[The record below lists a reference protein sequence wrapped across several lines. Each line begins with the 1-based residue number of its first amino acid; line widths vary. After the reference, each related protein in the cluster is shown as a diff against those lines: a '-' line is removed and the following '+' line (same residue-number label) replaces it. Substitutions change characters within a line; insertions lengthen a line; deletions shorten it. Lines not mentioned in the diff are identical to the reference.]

1 MWGRMASCGRL
12 AIGLVGAEFLPL
24 ETFPLWSTIARV
36 NAFSLPD
43 KRVRK
48 SANTARMSA
57 YATPARIP
65 DMRHCAVLTLL
76 ALISTGCSSSSQS
89 KSATATPTGQRV
101 PASSNPV
108 GKYIEVSGFRINE
121 KRPGTLSV
129 QFAVTNHSDADIG
142 NIVMQVNLRS
152 TTAKPDDPPIA
163 TFSARVDAL
172 GPQELKEV
180 KAEFQTKLRPYE
192 LPDWQFLT
200 ADFQITEPK

>member
-1 MWGRMASCGRL
+1 MTQAKAC
-12 AIGLVGAEFLPL
+12 
-24 ETFPLWSTIARV
+24 
-36 NAFSLPD
+36 
-43 KRVRK
+43 
-48 SANTARMSA
+48 
-57 YATPARIP
+57 ATPAKIR
-65 DMRHCAVLTLL
+65 DMRHCALLTLL

-89 KSATATPTGQRV
+89 KSAVAAPTGQRV

-129 QFAVTNHSDADIG
+129 QFAVINHSDADIG
-142 NIVMQVNLRS
+142 NIVLEVNLRP
-152 TTAKPDDPPIA
+152 TTAKAGDPPLA

-180 KAEFQTKLRPYE
+180 TAEIPTKLRPYE